1 MARDLLLIFTLNND
15 ATRTWLNV
23 FGLSDCFDED
33 DNILAISFD
42 VQENAQTGSDIVPD
56 LLILYDMI
64 PDRGMLDV
72 LAPFVRESSKIY
84 TAFHRGLDTPAD
96 RVRVQEQRERL
107 SGLCGEKLNSVY
119 LVEHS
124 TCGPVFDFLRSTADA
139 VRSKNRILYRTVLSD
154 FRELFSVDPLL
165 EEKLAFLHDVST
177 PEGAAD
183 MLTRAQENL
192 LSTGVKSFWNLS
204 VPENPHTAAN
214 RRVDR
219 RVADLVVEL
228 SCSRD
233 CFSADYRRTL
243 TSIKRTLISG

>member
-1 MARDLLLIFTLNND
+1 MARDLFIIFTLNND

-23 FGLSDCFDED
+23 FGLSGCFDDD
-33 DNILAISFD
+33 DNVLAVSFD
-42 VQENAQTGSDIVPD
+42 VQENAGTGGDVSPD

-72 LAPFVRESSKIY
+72 LSPFVRECGKIF
-84 TAFHRGLDTPAD
+84 ASFHRGLDTPAD
-96 RVRVQEQRERL
+96 RARVQEQWDRL
-107 SGLCGEKLNSVY
+107 SGLYGPKLDSVH

-124 TCGPVFDFLRSTADA
+124 TCGPVFNFLRAIADA
-139 VRSKNRILYRTVLSD
+139 VNSKNRKRYQTVLND

-183 MLTRAQENL
+183 LLTRAQEDR
-192 LSTGVKSFWNLS
+192 LSSGVKSFWNS
-204 VPENPHTAAN
+204 PVPENPRSTA
-214 RRVDR
+214 DR
-219 RVADLVVEL
+219 RSDRRIADLVEEL

-233 CFSADYRRTL
+233 CFSSEYRHKL
-243 TSIKRTLISG
+243 TSIKKALISG